1 MATVLEQQKY
11 RKTVFT
17 PNEILHVLFLS
28 VSLHTLLN
36 SFRYSITMNYWLLII
51 IPIISAFIGW
61 ITNWVAIKML
71 FHPRNPKKI
80 LGITFQ
86 GIFPKRQQ
94 QFAEKLGKLV
104 SAEFLSFDD
113 IEQKISNPEN
123 LKKIL
128 PMVENH
134 IDDFLRNRL
143 STEMPVISM
152 FIGDKT
158 ISKLKEA
165 FMKEIETLFPQ
176 VMKQYAANLKHEL
189 DLEQIVITKVAGF
202 SSDKLEEILLQIMSK
217 EFRFVEIIGA
227 VIGFIIGLVQVI
239 ITQLTS

>member
-1 MATVLEQQKY
+1 
-11 RKTVFT
+11 
-17 PNEILHVLFLS
+17 
-28 VSLHTLLN
+28 
-36 SFRYSITMNYWLLII
+36 MNYWLLII
-51 IPIISAFIGW
+51 IPLISAFIGW
-61 ITNWVAIKML
+61 VTNWVAIKML
-71 FHPRNPKKI
+71 FHPRQPKKI
-80 LGITFQ
+80 LGITFH

-113 IEQKISNPEN
+113 IEEKISNPEN
-123 LKKIL
+123 LKKIM
-128 PMVENH
+128 PMIENH

-158 ISKLKEA
+158 ISKLKES
-165 FMKEIETLFPQ
+165 FMKEIEILFPQ
-176 VMKQYAANLKHEL
+176 VMKQFASNLKNEL
-189 DLEQIVITKVAGF
+189 DLEQIVIQKVSGF
-202 SSDKLEEILLQIMSK
+202 SSDKLEEVLQQIMSK
-217 EFRFVEIIGA
+217 EFRFVEVIGA